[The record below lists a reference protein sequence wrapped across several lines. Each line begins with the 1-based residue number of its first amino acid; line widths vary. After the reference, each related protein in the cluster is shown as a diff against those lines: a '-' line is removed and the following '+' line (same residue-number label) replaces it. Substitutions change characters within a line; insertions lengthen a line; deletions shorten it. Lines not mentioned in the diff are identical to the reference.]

1 MDTIFTLGD
10 EDDPNTKLN
19 LDELYERK
27 KISDLNTL
35 KIYNKILNRIH
46 SKIKHL
52 SRIHPTEQHCW
63 YVIPE
68 VIIGVPKYDHSSCTA
83 YIIDKLKS
91 NGFLIRYT
99 HPNLLFISWKNWTP
113 QYVREEIRKKTG
125 LNIDGWGNKKIDKEE
140 IITDNN
146 NDKLMLNL
154 KNDNLNIKKI
164 NTSFKDINSY
174 KPSGNL
180 IYNPDIIKK
189 IENKFND

>member
-10 EDDPNTKLN
+10 EDEPNIKLN

-46 SKIKHL
+46 NKIKHL

-63 YVIPE
+63 YVVPE
-68 VIIGVPKYDHSSCTA
+68 VIIGVPKFDHSSCTA

-125 LNIDGWGNKKIDKEE
+125 INIDGWGNKKSEKEE
-140 IITDNN
+140 IITENN
-146 NDKLMLNL
+146 NDKLIFNLDNDKLNT
-154 KNDNLNIKKI
+154 KKI

-180 IYNPDIIKK
+180 IYNNDIIQKM
-189 IENKFND
+189 ENKLDN

>member
-10 EDDPNTKLN
+10 EDEPNIKLN

-46 SKIKHL
+46 NKIKHL

-113 QYVREEIRKKTG
+113 QYVREEIKKKTG
-125 LNIDGWGNKKIDKEE
+125 INIDGWGNKKLEKEE
-140 IITDNN
+140 IITENN
-146 NDKLMLNL
+146 NDKLILNL
-154 KNDNLNIKKI
+154 NNDNLNTKKI

-180 IYNPDIIKK
+180 IYNNDIIKK
-189 IENKFND
+189 IENKLDN

>member
-10 EDDPNTKLN
+10 EDEPNIKLN

-46 SKIKHL
+46 NKIKHL

-63 YVIPE
+63 YVVPE

-125 LNIDGWGNKKIDKEE
+125 INIDGWGNKKSEKEE
-140 IITDNN
+140 ITTENN
-146 NDKLMLNL
+146 NDKLILNL
-154 KNDNLNIKKI
+154 NNDNQNTKKI

-180 IYNPDIIKK
+180 IYNNDIIKK
-189 IENKFND
+189 MENKLDN

>member
-52 SRIHPTEQHCW
+52 SRIHRTEQHCW

-125 LNIDGWGNKKIDKEE
+125 LNIDGWGNKKLEKEE
-140 IITDNN
+140 IITENN
-146 NDKLMLNL
+146 NDKLLLNL
-154 KNDNLNIKKI
+154 NNDDLNIKKI

-180 IYNPDIIKK
+180 IYNNDIIKK
-189 IENKFND
+189 MENKLHN

>member
-10 EDDPNTKLN
+10 EDEPNIKLN

-46 SKIKHL
+46 NKIKHL

-63 YVIPE
+63 YVVPE

-91 NGFLIRYT
+91 NGFVIRYT

-125 LNIDGWGNKKIDKEE
+125 INIDGWGNKKSEKEE
-140 IITDNN
+140 IITENN
-146 NDKLMLNL
+146 NDKLILNL
-154 KNDNLNIKKI
+154 NNDNQNTKKV

-180 IYNPDIIKK
+180 IYNNDIIKK
-189 IENKFND
+189 MENKLDN

>member
-10 EDDPNTKLN
+10 EDEPNIKLN

-46 SKIKHL
+46 NKIKHL

-63 YVIPE
+63 YVVPE

-125 LNIDGWGNKKIDKEE
+125 INIDGWGNKKSEKEE
-140 IITDNN
+140 IITENN
-146 NDKLMLNL
+146 NDKLILNL
-154 KNDNLNIKKI
+154 NNDNQNTKKI

-180 IYNPDIIKK
+180 IYNNDIIKK
-189 IENKFND
+189 MENKLDN

>member
-10 EDDPNTKLN
+10 EDDPNIKLN

-27 KISDLNTL
+27 KISDLNTV

-46 SKIKHL
+46 NKIKHL
-52 SRIHPTEQHCW
+52 SRIHTTEQHCW

-125 LNIDGWGNKKIDKEE
+125 LNIDGWGNKKIDKDE

-154 KNDNLNIKKI
+154 KNDDVNIKKV
-164 NTSFKDINSY
+164 NSSFKDINSY

-180 IYNPDIIKK
+180 INNHDIIKK
-189 IENKFND
+189 IENKLDN